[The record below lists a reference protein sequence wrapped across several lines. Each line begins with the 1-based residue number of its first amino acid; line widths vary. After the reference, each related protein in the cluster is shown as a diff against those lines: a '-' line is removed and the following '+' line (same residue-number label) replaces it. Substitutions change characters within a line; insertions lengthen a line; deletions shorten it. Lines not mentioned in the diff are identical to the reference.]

1 LPPEAQSIATCI
13 TQRTSRIGSCAEGV
27 ALNAAQAQTFSVV
40 EKLKA
45 DARSELEAA
54 QPGAIRNLIGIV
66 EGVQTDN
73 WLQVSRYAG
82 PELYKVVVKALVY
95 ALCPELIPAKPAVDP
110 AIDAIIQARVD
121 LVVGV
126 VDAARERNASRV
138 VEVLTA
144 AYLAEGLV
152 VPCTLIPDGDV
163 REAVCG
169 TLGTIIRGVA
179 HGAGSVVETVIN
191 VIKDALDLAADLWD
205 GLLKSLG
212 LTHSD
217 CLPPEQRYAA
227 YYGICY
233 NRGVTQR
240 IAGTAQLNA
249 LTASLNDR
257 CRRDY
262 DRCFTSSHFDEL
274 CNPQQNLFR
283 AHTERLHTA
292 VQRAAKIYARNFD
305 VFARDHGN
313 AACDPEAFKQK
324 EYQQFLDR
332 CAISLAGQIPLA
344 GDPRLEACY
353 NGGSQVAPELAR
365 SAHRTACANAITAA
379 TYTSV
384 LAKACP
390 LVTPEA
396 PTGCHTESDGRC
408 GFVTVHCDAPL
419 PNATKYGVA
428 GDCGCLT
435 VQETHAP
442 QFGEVSAQYTGEPG
456 AMTARVCAI
465 NVVGAKTHTACS
477 NSFKVR
483 LNDSQDHTCFSSHHQ
498 DCPSDKKRCGFDHG
512 KPICIDRNAPCD
524 KEGVHGPQ

>member
-1 LPPEAQSIATCI
+1 MPQS
-13 TQRTSRIGSCAEGV
+13 
-27 ALNAAQAQTFSVV
+27 
-40 EKLKA
+40 
-45 DARSELEAA
+45 
-54 QPGAIRNLIGIV
+54 
-66 EGVQTDN
+66 
-73 WLQVSRYAG
+73 
-82 PELYKVVVKALVY
+82 
-95 ALCPELIPAKPAVDP
+95 IPAKPAVDP

-121 LVVGV
+121 LVGRV

-144 AYLAEGLV
+144 ADLARGAGR
-152 VPCTLIPDGDV
+152 PRTLIPDGDV

-212 LTHSD
+212 LTHSH

-305 VFARDHGN
+305 VFARGPMATRHVIRRLSSKRN
-313 AACDPEAFKQK
+313 
-324 EYQQFLDR
+324 
-332 CAISLAGQIPLA
+332 ISSSWIGARSPSRDIRLA

-384 LAKACP
+384 LA
-390 LVTPEA
+390 
-396 PTGCHTESDGRC
+396 
-408 GFVTVHCDAPL
+408 
-419 PNATKYGVA
+419 
-428 GDCGCLT
+428 
-435 VQETHAP
+435 
-442 QFGEVSAQYTGEPG
+442 
-456 AMTARVCAI
+456 MRVP
-465 NVVGAKTHTACS
+465 
-477 NSFKVR
+477 R
-483 LNDSQDHTCFSSHHQ
+483 
-498 DCPSDKKRCGFDHG
+498 
-512 KPICIDRNAPCD
+512 
-524 KEGVHGPQ
+524 